1 MADLSPTVRQRE
13 LGVRL
18 RELRTA
24 KNLTVEMV
32 AKELLCSPTKISR
45 AETGVRRATLRDV
58 RDLCQI
64 YEVDPE
70 TSAELMELAK
80 DAYQPGWWAKYDDLK
95 ITPLIGMEQSASAIT
110 SFGMYFFPALLQ
122 SADYARA
129 IIKGIAPKIEDKI
142 LDGRVAARMERQ
154 QKLFEG
160 SKPPKHRVVLDEAV
174 LRRHIGGPAVMRAQL
189 DQVLSVMRDDK
200 TTVQVIP
207 YTAGAYGA
215 HDSNFTYLEF
225 VGTKLPDLVFVE
237 TLVSQ
242 LYIERPDEVDRYSEA
257 LDHLRD
263 AALNPRDSAKK
274 IEEIRDEF

>member
-1 MADLSPTVRQRE
+1 MADSSPTVRQRE
-13 LGVRL
+13 LGLRL

-58 RDLCQI
+58 RDLCRI

-80 DAYQPGWWAKYDDLK
+80 DAYQPGWWTKYDDLK
-95 ITPLIGMEQSASAIT
+95 INPLIGMEQSATAIT
-110 SFGMYFFPALLQ
+110 CFGMYFFPALLQ
-122 SADYARA
+122 TEDYARA
-129 IIKGIAPKIEDKI
+129 LIKGINPKMSEKV
-142 LDGRVAARMERQ
+142 LNQRVEARMERQ
-154 QKLFEG
+154 KLLH
-160 SKPPKHRVVLDEAV
+160 SPTPPKYRALLDEAA
-174 LRRHIGGPAVMRAQL
+174 LRRHIGGATVMKDQL
-189 DQVLSVMRDDK
+189 DRILSLIREEK

-207 YTAGAYGA
+207 YTVGAYNT
-215 HDSNFTYLEF
+215 HDSNFAYLEF
-225 VGTKLPDLVFVE
+225 GGTKLPDLVFVE

-242 LYIERPDEVDRYSEA
+242 LYIERADDLDRYGEA
-257 LDHLRD
+257 LDYIRD
-263 AALNPRDSAKK
+263 SALNPRDSAKK

>member
-13 LGVRL
+13 LGLRL

-45 AETGVRRATLRDV
+45 AETAVRRATLRDV
-58 RDLCQI
+58 RDLCRI
-64 YEVDPE
+64 YEVDAE
-70 TSAELMELAK
+70 TSAELMELAR
-80 DAYQPGWWAKYDDLK
+80 DAYQPGWWTKYDDLK
-95 ITPLIGMEQSASAIT
+95 INPLIGMEQSATAIT

-122 SADYARA
+122 SAEYARA
-129 IIKGIAPKIEDKI
+129 IIKGIAPKIEEKI

-154 QKLFEG
+154 KILQG
-160 SKPPKHRVVLDEAV
+160 PRPPKHRVVLDEAV
-174 LRRHIGGPAVMRAQL
+174 LRHHIGGAAVMRAQL
-189 DQVLSVMRDDK
+189 DRVLSLMREDK

-207 YTAGAYGA
+207 YTVGAYGA
-215 HDSNFTYLEF
+215 NDSNFTYLEF
-225 VGTKLPDLVFVE
+225 AGTKLPDLVFVE
-237 TLVSQ
+237 TMVSQ

-257 LDHLRD
+257 LDYLRD
-263 AALNPRDSAKK
+263 AALNPRDSARK

>member
-13 LGVRL
+13 LGLRL

-45 AETGVRRATLRDV
+45 AETAVRRATLRDV
-58 RDLCQI
+58 RDLCRI

-70 TSAELMELAK
+70 TTAELMELAK
-80 DAYQPGWWAKYDDLK
+80 DAYQPGWWTKYDDLK
-95 ITPLIGMEQSASAIT
+95 INPLIGMEQSATAIT

-122 SADYARA
+122 SEDYARA
-129 IIKGIAPKIEDKI
+129 IIKGIAPKIDDKI

-160 SKPPKHRVVLDEAV
+160 PRPPKHRVVLDEAV
-174 LRRHIGGPAVMRAQL
+174 LRRHIGGPTVMRDQL
-189 DQVLSVMRDDK
+189 DRVLSLMRDDK

-207 YTAGAYGA
+207 YTVGAYGA
-215 HDSNFTYLEF
+215 NDSNFTYLEF
-225 VGTKLPDLVFVE
+225 AGTKLPNLVFVE

-242 LYIERPDEVDRYSEA
+242 LYIERPDEVDRYNEA
-257 LDHLRD
+257 LDYLRD

>member
-13 LGVRL
+13 LGLRL

-45 AETGVRRATLRDV
+45 AETAVRRATLRDV
-58 RDLCQI
+58 RDLCRI

-70 TSAELMELAK
+70 TSAELMELAR
-80 DAYQPGWWAKYDDLK
+80 DAYRPGWWTKYDDLK
-95 ITPLIGMEQSASAIT
+95 INPLIGNEQSATAIT

-122 SADYARA
+122 SEDYARA
-129 IIKGIAPKIEDKI
+129 IIKGVAPKIEDKI

-154 QKLFEG
+154 KILQG
-160 SKPPKHRVVLDEAV
+160 PRPPKHRVVLDEAV
-174 LRRHIGGPAVMRAQL
+174 LRRHIGGPAVMRTQL
-189 DQVLSVMRDDK
+189 DRVLSLMREDK
-200 TTVQVIP
+200 TTVQVLP
-207 YTAGAYGA
+207 YTVGAYGA
-215 HDSNFTYLEF
+215 QDSNFTYLEF
-225 VGTKLPDLVFVE
+225 GGTKLPDLVFVE

-274 IEEIRDEF
+274 IEEIRSEF

>member
-13 LGVRL
+13 LGLRL

-45 AETGVRRATLRDV
+45 AETAVRRATLRDV
-58 RDLCQI
+58 RDLCRI

-80 DAYQPGWWAKYDDLK
+80 DAYQPGWWNKYDDLK

-122 SADYARA
+122 SEDYARA
-129 IIKGIAPKIEDKI
+129 IIKGIAPKIEEKI
-142 LDGRVAARMERQ
+142 LDGRVKARMERQ
-154 QKLFEG
+154 QRLFQG
-160 SKPPKHRVVLDEAV
+160 PRPPKHRVLLDEAV

-189 DQVLSVMRDDK
+189 DRVLSLMRDDK

-207 YTAGAYGA
+207 YTAGAYGSN
-215 HDSNFTYLEF
+215 DSNFTYLEF
-225 VGTKLPDLVFVE
+225 AGTKLPDLVFVE